1 MTPRRC
7 PSSLFHALL
16 LFCGVLTTVAAPR
29 EPWTTSRIHGS
40 PEPPHPFQVQRIYT
54 NITFVNPLDA
64 GTIPGTR
71 RLVVVEQRGK
81 LWTLENETAVEADLF
96 ADLKEFNKEIVESY
110 GVTFHPKFAENKF
123 VFKTGVVGG

>member
-7 PSSLFHALL
+7 LSLPIHALL
-16 LFCGVLTTVAAPR
+16 LIAAIVPGLSAPR
-29 EPWTTSRIHGS
+29 EAWTTSRIKGS
-40 PEPPHPFQVQRIYT
+40 PEPPKPFRVERVYT

-81 LWTLENETAVEADLF
+81 LWTLEDENAREADLF
-96 ADLKEFNKEIVESY
+96 ADLREYDKEVVES
-110 GVTFHPKFAENKF
+110 
-123 VFKTGVVGG
+123 